1 MTLFCYRCCVAFEF
15 FACVIPLFLYD
26 NPCMRLSLLV
36 RRVILALTV
45 ISYAVSGTLVADP
58 IQIDVKTGT
67 DVKDATDKNKQYE
80 LNIIGDVTVKASELK
95 SVWDSYDE
103 LFCLSDYTISSE
115 DGQSSLHF
123 PEKTARG

>member
-1 MTLFCYRCCVAFEF
+1 
-15 FACVIPLFLYD
+15 
-26 NPCMRLSLLV
+26 MRLSLLV